1 MKKEDFGIEFAD
13 WINNNWFI
21 PINEGRWRLEVEN
34 EEYTLD
40 IPEVNNF
47 STKEL
52 MDLFLIY
59 LQKIE
64 DNKSEEE
71 KIQEYLKE
79 KLSKKSVDDVIL
91 DLRVYISYKP
101 SNVDFYNKALECLE
115 RVLKEPKS

>member
-1 MKKEDFGIEFAD
+1 MEKEDFGIEFAD

-59 LQKIE
+59 LQDIE

-79 KLSKKSVDDVIL
+79 KLSKKSVDDVVL

-101 SNVDFYNKALECLE
+101 SNMDFYQKTLECLE
-115 RVLKEPKS
+115 RVLKESKL